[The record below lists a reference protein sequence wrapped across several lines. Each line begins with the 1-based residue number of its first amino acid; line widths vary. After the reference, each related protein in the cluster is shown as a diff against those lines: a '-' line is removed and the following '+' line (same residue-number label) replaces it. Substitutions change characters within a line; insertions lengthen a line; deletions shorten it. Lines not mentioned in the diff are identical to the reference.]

1 MPVTAS
7 GILSEPL
14 SVLRTMLSES
24 SSFQTWV
31 AAANAAAA
39 LGSIYLIG
47 TDTPVRPYA
56 VVSRIDNWSSGL
68 VGGSPG
74 DYGFIA
80 SGRLYFDFEDAI
92 SSGNQA
98 SYADS
103 MLAFKNN
110 VGAVISDLQNTSGGS
125 ERLLLRRF
133 DMVAGPQRF
142 DKTESNSDA
151 DVLWCR
157 FSVDY
162 GLET

>member
-14 SVLRTMLSES
+14 AVLRTMLSES
-24 SSFQTWV
+24 ASFQTWV

-39 LGSIYLIG
+39 LASIYLIG
-47 TDTPVRPYA
+47 TDAPVRPYA
-56 VVSRIDNWSSGL
+56 IVTRIDNWSSDL

-74 DYGFIA
+74 DYGFIGR
-80 SGRLYFDFEDAI
+80 GRLYFDFEDAI
-92 SSGNQA
+92 ASGNQA

-103 MLAFKNN
+103 LLAFQNN
-110 VGAVISDLQNTSGGS
+110 VGAVIVDLQNASGGS

-133 DMVAGPQRF
+133 EMVAGPQRF
-142 DKTESNSDA
+142 DKTETNSDA
-151 DVLWCR
+151 DALWCR

-162 GLET
+162 GLEA